1 MYDYDIS
8 YEDLDS
14 VKLYLQDIND
24 IKLLTPE
31 EEYALGVR
39 AFQGDKQA
47 QNILVEKNLKLVVSI
62 AKKYRGCGLSFLD
75 LIQEG
80 NKGLMLAAAR
90 FDVSKGFRFSTYAT
104 WWIRQTISNGLCT
117 QVRSIRIPAN
127 VSNLLR
133 ATKRATSEL
142 YQRLGREPSITEI
155 AAAVNAP
162 VEKVQI
168 ATSMSKTLASLD
180 TPLAEDEDSSLAD
193 YCPADEHD
201 DNPLDNLYSEQDR
214 ELLERVFNTLAP
226 HETAVLKMRFG
237 IDRDAPGTLEDVG
250 EELNLSKERIRQIEI
265 KALRKLRHPAR
276 LALLNE
282 LKEHIY

>member
-31 EEYALGVR
+31 EEYALGVK

-47 QNILVEKNLKLVVSI
+47 QNVLVERNLKLVVSI

-133 ATKRATSEL
+133 ATKRVTAEL
-142 YQRLGREPSITEI
+142 YQRLGREPSIAEV
-155 AAAVNAP
+155 AAAVNTS

-168 ATSMSKTLASLD
+168 ATSMSKALASLD
-180 TPLAEDEDSSLAD
+180 APLAEDEDSNLSD

-201 DNPLDNLYSEQDR
+201 DNPLDNLYSEQDH

-226 HETAVLKMRFG
+226 HETTVLKMRFG

-250 EELNLSKERIRQIEI
+250 KELNLSKERIRQIEI

-282 LKEHIY
+282 LKENIY